1 MKLYFEKF
9 VYRELKKE
17 RTLIDR
23 LALLVGIIGPLNAVP
38 QLILVWQGET
48 TGVSIITWLGF
59 LITAFILFAYAL
71 LYRLKPLII
80 SNALWITIELGI
92 VIGLVRHG

>member
-1 MKLYFEKF
+1 MKLFLEKR

-23 LALLVGIIGPLNAVP
+23 LALLIGVLGPLNAVP
-38 QLILVWQGET
+38 QLFLVWNGHTQ
-48 TGVSIITWLGF
+48 GVSVVTWIGF
-59 LITAFILFAYAL
+59 MVTALILLAYAL

-80 SNALWITIELGI
+80 SNTLWLIVETGI
-92 VIGLVRHG
+92 IIGLLKNG